1 MEKYRRHFLKILAG
15 VAGLAVF
22 FRFSKKEEGMAD
34 MSSVAWEKKVTLSQ
48 GNPRQRFEFLKWKRL
63 SSNNVDQIKSKYKVV
78 VIGSGY
84 GASVTA
90 ARLAEKVGSDLC
102 ILERGREFT
111 PGEYPRNMGE
121 ALKSFRFDGIRPLGT
136 NASDQLGLFNV
147 TTAGG
152 MDVVAGNGLGGGSN
166 INANVILEPLP
177 EVFTG
182 EVANINNKSGTHPWP
197 IQIEDL
203 RPYFKKVRTMLKAE
217 RFRTG
222 VWVDD
227 ANGGHWENDKN
238 GESRWRKNLAE
249 LGFPDPAQQD
259 VFLPV
264 QKRAEL
270 MTQLTEKH
278 RKTLLSASADENSK
292 MDFEMERPPLAVNL
306 TTVDTGLSGKV
317 NHAGVPQRLCN
328 QCGDCVSG
336 CNTGAKNTLIMN
348 YIPWAKK
355 HGAEIFTQMEVDHI
369 EQLKDQPSRYR
380 VHYKFFTKR
389 LGIFSYVQ
397 KGTVDADHVVV
408 AAGSLGST
416 RILMKSE
423 KYGGFKFSDQLGNH
437 FSGNSDALSAIFK
450 EKLAATNIG
459 LGSSVDPFVESVA
472 KTTKDKIA
480 GPCITT
486 KVDLRKD
493 FGIMFQDAAMP
504 SALGDLGDS
513 KKQLAN
519 MLVFLTMGYDTSSGT
534 MRLTAADDLKIDM
547 PNFGQERG
555 YQNSKAIISKAA
567 DEIGG
572 NFMENPRIKFPLPV
586 VNDGSGIP
594 VTVHALGGCSM
605 GVNNKTGVIN
615 SAGQVFTG
623 RSSDGL
629 ETYPGLYVTCGA
641 ALPTSVGANPLLTIS
656 AFAERVAAY
665 MTGRPDP
672 ADPQKEA
679 AAKYQVL

>member
-1 MEKYRRHFLKILAG
+1 MEKYRRHFLKLLAG
-15 VAGLAVF
+15 LGSLAVF
-22 FRFSKKEEGMAD
+22 FRFYRKEEGSAE
-34 MSSVAWEKKVTLSQ
+34 MSSVAWEKQVTLSA
-48 GNPRQRFEFLKWKRL
+48 GNPRKQFEFLKWKRL
-63 SSNNVDQIKSKYKVV
+63 SSSNVDEIKNKYKVV

-84 GASVTA
+84 GASVAA
-90 ARLAEKVGSDLC
+90 ARVAEKVGGELC
-102 ILERGREFT
+102 ILERGREFL
-111 PGEYPRNMGE
+111 PGDYPKSLAE
-121 ALKSFRFDGIRPLGT
+121 ALGSFRLDGVRPLGSRT
-136 NASDQLGLFNV
+136 SDQLGLFNV

-182 EVANINNKSGTHPWP
+182 EVANINGTTGPRPWP

-203 RPYFKKVRTMLKAE
+203 RPYFKKVRSMLKAE

-227 ANGGHWENDKN
+227 EDGGHWENDKG
-238 GESRWRKNLAE
+238 GESRWRKNLAN
-249 LGFPDPAQQD
+249 LGFTDTAEQD
-259 VFLPV
+259 LFLPY

-270 MTQLTEKH
+270 ISQFASKF
-278 RKTLLSASADENSK
+278 RKSKVSANADENSK
-292 MDFEMERPPLAVNL
+292 MDFELEHPPLAVNL
-306 TTVDTGLSGKV
+306 SNFDTGRDGKL

-348 YIPWAKK
+348 YLPWAKK
-355 HGAEIFTQMEVDHI
+355 HGAQIFTQVEV
-369 EQLKDQPSRYR
+369 EYVEKLENQPSRYR
-380 VHYKFFTKR
+380 IHYSFFTKR
-389 LGIFSYVQ
+389 WNLFSYTQ
-397 KGTVDADHVVV
+397 KGSVDADHIIFG
-408 AAGSLGST
+408 AGSLGST

-423 KYGGFKFSDQLGNH
+423 KYGGFKFSNQLGSH

-450 EKLAATNIG
+450 DKLAATNIG
-459 LGSSVDPFVESVA
+459 MGSSVDPFVESVA
-472 KTTKDKIA
+472 KMTKEKIA

-493 FGIMFQDAAMP
+493 YGIMFQDAAMP
-504 SALGDLGDS
+504 SALGQLGNS
-513 KKQLAN
+513 KEQIAN

-534 MRLTAADDLKIDM
+534 MKLTSADNLKIDL
-547 PNFGQERG
+547 PHVKEEKG
-555 YQNSKAIISKAA
+555 YQNSKAIISGAA
-567 DEIGG
+567 NEIQGS
-572 NFMENPRIKFPLPV
+572 FMENPRLKFPLPFI
-586 VNDGSGIP
+586 NDGGGIP

-615 SAGQVFTG
+615 SAGQVYKRDST
-623 RSSDGL
+623 DGQ
-629 ETYPGLYVTCGA
+629 EVYPGLYVTCGA

-672 ADPQKEA
+672 ADPQKET
-679 AAKYQVL
+679 AAKYQVI

>member
-1 MEKYRRHFLKILAG
+1 MEKYRRHFLKFLAG
-15 VAGLAVF
+15 IAGLAVF
-22 FRFSKKEEGMAD
+22 FRFAKKEEGSTEL
-34 MSSVAWEKKVTLSQ
+34 SSVSWEKQVTLSAN
-48 GNPRQRFEFLKWKRL
+48 NPRKSFEFLKWKRL
-63 SSNNVDQIKSKYKVV
+63 SSSNVDEIKSKYKVV

-84 GASVTA
+84 GASVAA
-90 ARLAEKVGSDLC
+90 ARIAEKIGNDLC

-111 PGEYPRNMGE
+111 PGEYPRNMAE
-121 ALKSFRFDGIRPLGT
+121 ALKSFRFDGLRPLGT
-136 NASDQLGLFNV
+136 STSDQLGLFNV

-152 MDVVAGNGLGGGSN
+152 MDVVAGNALGGGSN

-182 EVANINNKSGTHPWP
+182 EVANINASTGTHPWP

-203 RPYFKKVRTMLKAE
+203 RPYFKKVRSMLRAE

-227 ANGGHWENDKN
+227 EKGGHWENDKE
-238 GESRWRKNLAE
+238 GESRWRKNLAA
-249 LGFPDPAQQD
+249 LGFTDPSEQD
-259 VFLPV
+259 TFLPF

-270 MTQLTEKH
+270 MSQLTEKY
-278 RKTLLSASADENSK
+278 RKTAVSTSSDTNSK
-292 MDFEMERPPLAVNL
+292 MDFELEYPPLAVNL
-306 TTVDTGLSGKV
+306 SNVDTGRDGRL

-355 HGAEIFTQMEVDHI
+355 HGAEIFTQMEVDHV
-369 EQLKDQPSRYR
+369 EKLEGQAARYR
-380 VHYKFFTKR
+380 VHYSFFTKR
-389 LGIFSYVQ
+389 LGMFSYVQ
-397 KGTVDADHVVV
+397 KGTVDADHVIFG
-408 AAGSLGST
+408 AGSLGST

-423 KYGGFKFSDQLGNH
+423 KYGGFKFSNQLGSH

-450 EKLAATNIG
+450 EKLNATNIG
-459 LGSSVDPFVESVA
+459 MGSQVDPFIESVA
-472 KTTKDKIA
+472 KMTKEKIA

-493 FGIMFQDAAMP
+493 YGIMFQDAAMP
-504 SALGDLGDS
+504 SALGDLGNS
-513 KKQLAN
+513 KETIAN
-519 MLVFLTMGYDTSSGT
+519 MLVFLTMGYDTSTGT
-534 MRLTAADDLKIDM
+534 MRLTAADNLKIDM
-547 PNFGQERG
+547 PNFGQEKG
-555 YQNSKAIISKAA
+555 YQNSKAIITKAA
-567 DEIGG
+567 QEIQGS
-572 NFMENPRIKFPLPV
+572 FMENPRIKFPIPGI
-586 VNDGSGIP
+586 NNGSGIP

-615 SAGQVFTG
+615 SAGQVYKG
-623 RSSDGL
+623 DSSDGL

-672 ADPQKEA
+672 ADPQKDS
-679 AAKYQVL
+679 AAKYQVI

>member
-1 MEKYRRHFLKILAG
+1 MAKYRRHFLKLLAG
-15 VAGLAVF
+15 IAGLAVF
-22 FRFSKKEEGMAD
+22 FKFGKKDEGSTEL
-34 MSSVAWEKKVTLSQ
+34 SSVTWEKKVNLAA

-63 SSNNVDQIKSKYKVV
+63 SSSNVDQIKSKYKVV

-84 GASVTA
+84 GASVAA
-90 ARLAEKVGSDLC
+90 ARVAEKVGGELC

-111 PGEYPRNMGE
+111 PGEYPRTMAE
-121 ALKSFRFDGIRPLGT
+121 ALKSFRFDGIRPLGAAT
-136 NASDQLGLFNV
+136 SDQLGLFNV

-182 EVANINNKSGTHPWP
+182 EVANINNENGTHPWP
-197 IQIEDL
+197 IRIEDL

-227 ANGGHWENDKN
+227 GNGGHWENDKA
-238 GESRWRKNLAE
+238 GESRWRKNLAN
-249 LGFPDPAQQD
+249 LGFTDAAEQD
-259 VFLPV
+259 LFLPY

-270 MTQLTEKH
+270 ITQLAAKYK
-278 RKTLLSASADENSK
+278 KTKLSASADENSK
-292 MDFEMERPPLAVNL
+292 MDFEIEYPPLAVNL
-306 TTVDTGLSGKV
+306 TTVDTGLDGKL

-355 HGAEIFTQMEVDHI
+355 HGAEIFTQMEVSHI
-369 EQLKDQPSRYR
+369 EQLQNQSSRYR
-380 VHYKFFTKR
+380 IHYSFFTKR
-389 LGIFSYVQ
+389 LGLFSYVQ
-397 KGTVDADHVVV
+397 KGSVDADHVIVG
-408 AAGSLGST
+408 AGSLGST
-416 RILMKSE
+416 RILLKSE
-423 KYGGFKFSDQLGNH
+423 KYGGFKFSSQLGNH

-450 EKLAATNIG
+450 DKLAATNIG
-459 LGSSVDPFVESVA
+459 LGSSVDPFIESVA
-472 KTTKDKIA
+472 KMTKEKIA

-493 FGIMFQDAAMP
+493 YGIMFQDAAMP
-504 SALGDLGDS
+504 SALGDLGNA
-513 KKQLAN
+513 KEQLAN

-534 MRLTAADDLKIDM
+534 MRLTAADDLKIDL
-547 PNFGQERG
+547 PHFGKERG
-555 YQNSKAIISKAA
+555 YQNSKAIITSGAK
-567 DEIGG
+567 EIGG
-572 NFMENPRIKFPLPV
+572 SFMENPRIKFPLPV
-586 VNDGSGIP
+586 INDGSGIP

-605 GVNNKTGVIN
+605 GANNKTGVIN
-615 SAGQVFTG
+615 SAGQVFT
-623 RSSDGL
+623 RDSADGL
-629 ETYPGLYVTCGA
+629 GTYPGLYVTCGA

-672 ADPQKEA
+672 ADPQKET
-679 AAKYQVL
+679 AAKYQVI